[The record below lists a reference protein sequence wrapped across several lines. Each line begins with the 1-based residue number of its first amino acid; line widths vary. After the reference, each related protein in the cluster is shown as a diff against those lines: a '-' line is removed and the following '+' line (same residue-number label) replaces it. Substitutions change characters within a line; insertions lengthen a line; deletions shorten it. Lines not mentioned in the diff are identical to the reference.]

1 MNNSD
6 LSMLVDAVVHVD
18 LADTLM
24 ADGDRTV
31 FAPTNAAFAEAL
43 DML

>member
-6 LSMLVDAVVHVD
+6 LNMLVDAVVHVD
-18 LADTLM
+18 LADTFM

-31 FAPTNAAFAEAL
+31 FAPTNLAFEEAL